1 MNVYTVVVKYV
12 QGINEI
18 DLARNQ
24 TSQQSIAL
32 LFMCILGIWL
42 YLLSCVL
49 IKAETKQ
56 KRSIEIGRKT

>member
-32 LFMCILGIWL
+32 LFYVYFR
-42 YLLSCVL
+42 YLVVSFKLCSY
-49 IKAETKQ
+49 
-56 KRSIEIGRKT
+56 